1 MIRNGDFFVA
11 VIYIKTFCDF
21 FKVSNIDQH
30 NTSRSNNSDKN
41 GQESNKSSIAKYTSF
56 TGVFV
61 DGLSVSYSTQS
72 ATPKSAKKV
81 VLPENSPRNSTELV
95 AANTA
100 VQSVPASEKK
110 PEEVVTAGGKKT
122 MAAVVPP
129 KKGGKK
135 DATPEPTVKLSLHVR
150 CFNVY
155 AVIL

>member
-1 MIRNGDFFVA
+1 M
-11 VIYIKTFCDF
+11 
-21 FKVSNIDQH
+21 
-30 NTSRSNNSDKN
+30 
-41 GQESNKSSIAKYTSF
+41 
-56 TGVFV
+56 

-110 PEEVVTAGGKKT
+110 PEEVAAGGKKT

-135 DATPEPTVKLSLHVR
+135 DATPEPTVKIKLKCSM
-150 CFNVY
+150 F
-155 AVIL
+155 